1 MIRDYGGFPI
11 LAGQTNENT
20 DQYRPRATEYFS
32 QFQWLRINVI
42 GLGLNHIRNDQT
54 VTARP
59 ICRHGRFKS
68 CNLFGQ
74 LGNYLFQFPTL
85 KKGGW
90 AEGQLGWGGVGG
102 GGGAALSTTGDC
114 LARRVLL
121 QPKTWMGLFFFFFS
135 SATNSYQCVQYFRVS
150 KRWYDCSYDNTIARQ
165 EIRNSWGLKILD
177 SKTEQSKNSF
187 FVRTVADWNK
197 LEDTVVTADS
207 VTTFS
212 SAAGRALQGAA
223 PHT

>member
-1 MIRDYGGFPI
+1 MLDDALSSVSHRGLYQGEGMIRDYGGFPI

-102 GGGAALSTTGDC
+102 GGGPHYPQ
-114 LARRVLL
+114 R
-121 QPKTWMGLFFFFFS
+121 
-135 SATNSYQCVQYFRVS
+135 
-150 KRWYDCSYDNTIARQ
+150 
-165 EIRNSWGLKILD
+165 
-177 SKTEQSKNSF
+177 
-187 FVRTVADWNK
+187 
-197 LEDTVVTADS
+197 VTALHDGCCYNPRLEWDS
-207 VTTFS
+207 SSSSFLPQPIHISVCSIFVCPNDGTTAVMTTPSPDKKFETLE
-212 SAAGRALQGAA
+212 A
-223 PHT
+223 